1 MARAR
6 LPSRIGR
13 QRGAMSVT
21 LLLLMIGLVAML
33 GLVEIGYLYWAKR
46 DAQKVA
52 DLSAIAGAQRLD
64 LCDASYSNNA
74 AARINAEKDNA
85 FPGQLEIHC
94 GNWNAAHAAADH
106 FVQGVSEGNPLNA
119 VRVIASRSVIPF
131 FGQNESLPT
140 VTAQA
145 VAKRSAPSAVFSV
158 GSQLLRV
165 EGNTPLGNVLKL
177 VGVDLNAT
185 TVLGYDGLANAHITP
200 GGLLEALGIPMDANI
215 SIGDFNALLAAN
227 KVSLGSLLD
236 ASASVLARSGVT
248 DIDLKALRDALGV
261 KLSLDDLAVQLGS
274 DDGSSGLFAKIIAP
288 DGSASSALQAD
299 VNLLDLITTGIT
311 IASDGRGVAVN
322 NLNLLGLVQV
332 KAGVVEPPS
341 IAIGGVG
348 ARAYNAQVR
357 LFANIDTNNIPAVG
371 GLLGLLGTRLNLPL
385 HVDVTNAMGTLTS
398 LQCSSS
404 PPTAT
409 IQVDA
414 SVLRACVGKVG
425 DADRFSKTNVCDAGL
440 QNEQLLTL
448 LGIPL
453 INNQIKVN
461 ALADQQSIT
470 LAAGE
475 TGSTQIN
482 KLALGNTVSEL
493 TTQLLNVLSGM
504 LNPRGNG
511 LSTSDTAK
519 QLAKQYL
526 KAGKP
531 GGGAYDVGKTI
542 SLLRNGDPGQD
553 LAPLGDWDVA
563 GGVPTVCPY
572 SLGLATCWTTGSV
585 WTGYSA
591 TATGQGFGLVDGL
604 VGSLLGGLLV
614 NRCSSLLT
622 GVFGQYNTCLENN
635 LASYIQT
642 NPDEG
647 FLDQFN
653 GGGVTAPGNGEI
665 ACTGI
670 LCIVLKGPLDLLKP
684 LLNNIGSLLSDL
696 LANLLGLELGRTDVH
711 VQSIQCGGAQLVY

>member
-1 MARAR
+1 M
-6 LPSRIGR
+6 
-13 QRGAMSVT
+13 
-21 LLLLMIGLVAML
+21 LLLMIGLVAML

-64 LCDASYSNNA
+64 LCNTSYSNNT

-94 GNWNAAHAAADH
+94 GNWNAVHAAADH

-158 GSQLLRV
+158 GSQLLRIN
-165 EGNTPLGNVLKL
+165 GDTPLGNVLKL

-200 GGLLEALGIPMDANI
+200 GGLLEALGIPVDANI

-248 DIDLKALRDALGV
+248 DIDLKALRDALGLE
-261 KLSLDDLAVQLGS
+261 LSLDDLAVQLGS

-511 LSTSDTAK
+511 LSTSDTAY
-519 QLAKQYL
+519 QLAERYL
-526 KAGKP
+526 LAGSNSN
-531 GGGAYDVGKTI
+531 GTYNIERTI
-542 SLLRNGDPGQD
+542 TLLEHGSKD
-553 LAPLGDWDVA
+553 LGIEKLGSWQIKK
-563 GGVPTVCPY
+563 GVPEPCV
-572 SLGLATCWTTGSV
+572 LGLFNCFRDGTVWEGFRATV
-585 WTGYSA
+585 
-591 TATGQGFGLVDGL
+591 TGQGSGLLPGL
-604 VGSLLGGLLV
+604 LGTLLGGLV
-614 NRCSSLLT
+614 VERCNSVVGSLD
-622 GVFGQYNTCLENN
+622 YKNCAKRN

-642 NPDEG
+642 NTEEG

-653 GGGVTAPGNGEI
+653 GGGVTAPGNEEI